1 MTEKVTIKVSL
12 FVETRLDMEV
22 SWDEDIEEVVI
33 HSVERDA
40 FQSDIHVDRLG
51 EYASEDDLEYI
62 EEKAAKALGIER
74 D

>member
-1 MTEKVTIKVSL
+1 MTKKATIKVSL

-22 SWDEDIEEVVI
+22 SWDEDREEVVI

-40 FQSDIHVDRLG
+40 FQSDIHADRMG
-51 EYASEDDLEYI
+51 EFSSEEDLEYI